1 MTLQQLRYFCETAK
15 ELSFRRAAKFLHIAQ
30 PSLSAAISHLEAELG
45 FLLFERKGR
54 HIELTRYGKYYLQ
67 QIQPLLEQLDFIT
80 DKTRMFARGETGHI
94 DLAYNTPFGKMLV
107 PKIAREF
114 LDCPENRHCTF
125 HFHQASSPRIIE
137 GIQRGRFDAGI
148 CTMEPIMPGITYIPL
163 MHQDLVGIVPRGHE
177 LSGRT
182 EVTLTELAAF
192 PYVDYT
198 DEAGLHSLIHQFL
211 KREKV
216 TPKIAAKAPD
226 EDSIAAL
233 VAEGFG
239 VSFVASIYSLKNY
252 GVDVIPVKGDDC
264 YRTIYIVHSEEH
276 YLTPAVQRFIEYGIL
291 WGKKNSPLNLKDKGG
306 QWVISST

>member
-15 ELSFRRAAKFLHIAQ
+15 ELSFRRAAKYLHIAQ
-30 PSLSAAISHLEAELG
+30 PSLSNAIAHLEEELG

-54 HIELTRYGKYYLQ
+54 HIELTRYGKYYHQ
-67 QIQPLLEQLDFIT
+67 QIQPLLEQIDFIT

-107 PKIAREF
+107 PKMAREF
-114 LDCPENRHCTF
+114 LDIKENSHCRF

-137 GIQRGRFDAGI
+137 GIQRGRFDVGV

-163 MHQDLVGIVPRGHE
+163 MRQDLVGIVPRGHA
-177 LSGRT
+177 LSGRN
-182 EVTLTELAAF
+182 EISLPELVEY

-198 DEAGLHSLIHQFL
+198 DEAGLHSLIHMFL
-211 KREKV
+211 EREKLSPGI
-216 TPKIAAKAPD
+216 TAKAPD

-252 GVDVIPVKGDDC
+252 DVDVIPVKGDDY
-264 YRTIYIVHSEEH
+264 YRTIYIVHSDEH
-276 YLTPAVQRFIEYGIL
+276 YLTPAVMRFIEYGIDIS
-291 WGKKNSPLNLKDKGG
+291 GKRMLIHSKKKDDP
-306 QWVISST
+306 V